1 MKLSI
6 FSFTNKCTMR
16 PFPVTLF
23 LQFALLSDVS
33 VLSGVVD
40 KHLDHNDNG
49 RAQKPDFGQ
58 INLITVS
65 MQAMHITTLNKT

>member
-1 MKLSI
+1 MHNAPISNLPS
-6 FSFTNKCTMR
+6 CLM
-16 PFPVTLF
+16 
-23 LQFALLSDVS
+23 S

-65 MQAMHITTLNKT
+65 MQAMHISTLNKT